1 MISVQNV
8 KNTSYAI
15 LGLGRS
21 GLSAAAALKEGGAK
35 ILCLDDN
42 INNLK
47 IAEDLG
53 FNCTVPSKIIWNEI
67 DVLLVSPGV
76 PHH

>member
-1 MISVQNV
+1 MISAQNV

-21 GLSAAAALKEGGAK
+21 GLSAAAALKAGGAK
-35 ILCLDDN
+35 ILCLDDD

-47 IAEDLG
+47 K
-53 FNCTVPSKIIWNEI
+53 S
-67 DVLLVSPGV
+67 
-76 PHH
+76 

>member
-1 MISVQNV
+1 MILARNV

-21 GLSAAAALKEGGAK
+21 GLSAATALKAGGAK
-35 ILCLDDN
+35 TLCLDDN
-42 INNLK
+42 VNNLK

-53 FNCTVPSKIIWNEI
+53 FTCTFPNKVIWNEI
-67 DVLLVSPGV
+67 EIGRASCRERV
-76 PHH
+76 